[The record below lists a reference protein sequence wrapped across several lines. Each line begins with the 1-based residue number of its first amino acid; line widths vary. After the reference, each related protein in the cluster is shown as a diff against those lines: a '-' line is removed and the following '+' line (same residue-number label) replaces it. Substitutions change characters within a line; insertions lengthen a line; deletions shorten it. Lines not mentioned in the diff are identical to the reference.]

1 MGKELDQWLELW
13 SVPLLGLEL
22 ALKLDVALAPMWL
35 LQGLVSWLVT
45 PTVNELAL
53 QLGSEKGQQMAL
65 VLGSALENEL
75 VHV

>member
-1 MGKELDQWLELW
+1 
-13 SVPLLGLEL
+13 
-22 ALKLDVALAPMWL
+22 
-35 LQGLVSWLVT
+35 
-45 PTVNELAL
+45 VNELAL

>member
-22 ALKLDVALAPMWL
+22 ALKLDVALAPTWL